1 MEKIKVDEFLKNAEI
16 AKKNVAL
23 KVVNGCLVFFD
34 FADKDEKYEKGDNVI
49 LLYTPLYEPY
59 DDSLMI
65 PYDNVIELIDT
76 L

>member
-1 MEKIKVDEFLKNAEI
+1 MEKIKVDEFLKNAET

-23 KVVNGCLVFFD
+23 KVVNGCLVYFD
-34 FADKDEKYEKGDNVI
+34 FADKDEKYTMNNNVI

-59 DDSLMI
+59 DDEIMI
-65 PYDNVIELIDT
+65 PYDRVIELIDE